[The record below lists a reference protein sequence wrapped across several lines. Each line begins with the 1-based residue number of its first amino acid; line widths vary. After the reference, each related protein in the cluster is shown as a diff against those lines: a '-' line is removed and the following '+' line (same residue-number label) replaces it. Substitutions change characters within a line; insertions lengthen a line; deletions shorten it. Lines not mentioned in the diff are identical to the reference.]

1 MTQHHCNTT
10 TPPQPELFMSLFSAF
25 QSLWSRYSNPTA
37 DFTSCGPVVNVDGTP
52 MLNDSVDV
60 HGQPYGMVDA
70 LPDLHTGQD
79 SWTDG
84 SHDFG
89 CGSDYGDGCGMGSS
103 DW

>member
-1 MTQHHCNTT
+1 
-10 TPPQPELFMSLFSAF
+10 
-25 QSLWSRYSNPTA
+25 
-37 DFTSCGPVVNVDGTP
+37 
-52 MLNDSVDV
+52 VDV